1 MKTLYIY
8 IILMLLLPFFSESN
22 IYAQKRSKQYS
33 EIKAKVVDK
42 EGNPIQSVRI
52 TVDEGI
58 FESSTDK
65 QGKFSLKVTDNST
78 LVFDVPGFEPQYLG
92 VSVIKQNPV
101 VVMEKSIPYGGVKDE
116 VELPFR
122 KTIAREIVGATSTI
136 DEDAISSSN
145 QMNVLNILS
154 GKAPGLNVSQVP
166 TEPGRS
172 ATVLNIRGL
181 SRSATDNA
189 PLIIIDGIE
198 RPLEDLTPEEIES
211 ITVLKDASTT
221 AIYGSRGATSKILY
235 GPKAVNG
242 VLLVKTKR
250 GIKYK
255 RDRQFNIEFGAQTPV
270 RMPEYLN
277 SADYATM
284 YNQARINDGLSPY
297 YTQTDIDGYRMGTN
311 PVLYPDVD
319 FHKLCL
325 NDHMSYRKAIA
336 QFRGGNESAQY
347 YVNATYAGY
356 GGYEAVGKNNT
367 SNKFNLRVNLDY
379 KVNDWLKAFVD
390 IAGQM
395 EFYTTNYMS
404 ADKLFSR
411 LSSHRPN
418 AYPIKF
424 SDPGNPGT
432 EIYGAMENANLS
444 SSRENIYAEMALGG
458 SKENTVRKGQT
469 NIGFDLSLDR
479 YVKGLSAKAY
489 VTFDV
494 YNYLV
499 VGKNENF
506 SSYRPIFNE
515 NSLIGKEL
523 LTVEKKVSDKSRI
536 ADQMYRNY
544 GYFGQLSYDRTFQ
557 AKHQLK
563 SDLVIFQSRRENL
576 GSSQDDV
583 NRTFALRTN
592 YVYNKKWI
600 AELDMAVMGSSRF
613 TKGNRYGYF
622 PTVGVAWIASEEK
635 FLKDK
640 EWLDFLKIKAST
652 GLLGTDNYFDF
663 FLFESRWNTSQS
675 THFGPKLEED
685 VNTSTLVHVGN
696 PDLTWEKSFEI
707 NIGAEASFLNCL
719 TADFNYFNNYRYDI
733 LTPTTSFS
741 SINGGEL
748 MYRNYGSV
756 RNQGV
761 ELALEYSGNIGKLHY
776 SIGGNTIWSK
786 AVYEKTDDME
796 GLSSNR
802 KKEGKPVDTRFGL
815 IAEGLFKS
823 GDEIAAHPV
832 QDFGPVQIGDV
843 KYANINNDHHIN
855 ENDMLPIGNEY
866 PRFQFGL
873 NINLAYKGFELSL
886 SGSGMAQYDIY
897 LNNSYYWMRE
907 DQKYSTFVKN
917 YFNPSTGEGKFPRLT
932 TQQNQNNYRSSS
944 LWMRSGNFFKL
955 RDAMLSYSL
964 PQNITNKMT
973 LKQVKLFVRGSNLFT
988 ISSIKDLDPE
998 YIDAGVTGYPF
1009 FRSFTGGINVV
1020 F

>member
-1 MKTLYIY
+1 MGCSHCYCWWDCWCDRFEK
-8 IILMLLLPFFSESN
+8 
-22 IYAQKRSKQYS
+22 KRSKQYS

-211 ITVLKDASTT
+211 ITVLKD
-221 AIYGSRGATSKILY
+221 ATSKILY

>member
-1 MKTLYIY
+1 M
-8 IILMLLLPFFSESN
+8 
-22 IYAQKRSKQYS
+22 
-33 EIKAKVVDK
+33 
-42 EGNPIQSVRI
+42 
-52 TVDEGI
+52 
-58 FESSTDK
+58 
-65 QGKFSLKVTDNST
+65 KVTDNST

-211 ITVLKDASTT
+211 ITVLKD
-221 AIYGSRGATSKILY
+221 ATSKILY

-563 SDLVIFQSRRENL
+563 SDLVIFQSRRENF

>member
-211 ITVLKDASTT
+211 ITVLKD
-221 AIYGSRGATSKILY
+221 ATSKILY

-917 YFNPSTGEGKFPRLT
+917 YFNPSTGEGKFSRLT

>member
-211 ITVLKDASTT
+211 ITVLKD
-221 AIYGSRGATSKILY
+221 ATSKILY

-469 NIGFDLSLDR
+469 NIGFNLSLDR

-748 MYRNYGSV
+748 MYRNYGRV

>member
-211 ITVLKDASTT
+211 ITVLKD
-221 AIYGSRGATSKILY
+221 ATSKILY

-1009 FRSFTGGINVV
+1009 FRSFTGGLVYMAAQI
-1020 F
+1020 FWIPK

>member
-1 MKTLYIY
+1 
-8 IILMLLLPFFSESN
+8 MLLLPFFSESN

-211 ITVLKDASTT
+211 ITVLKD
-221 AIYGSRGATSKILY
+221 ATSKILY

-1009 FRSFTGGINVV
+1009 FRSFTGGSNVV

>member
-211 ITVLKDASTT
+211 ITVLKDA
-221 AIYGSRGATSKILY
+221 TSKILY

-242 VLLVKTKR
+242 VLLVKAKR

-640 EWLDFLKIKAST
+640 EWLDFLKIKDST
-652 GLLGTDNYFDF
+652 GLLGNDNYFDF

>member
-1 MKTLYIY
+1 
-8 IILMLLLPFFSESN
+8 MLLLPFFSESN

-211 ITVLKDASTT
+211 ITVLKD
-221 AIYGSRGATSKILY
+221 ATSKILY

-489 VTFDV
+489 GTFDV

>member
-211 ITVLKDASTT
+211 ITVLKDA
-221 AIYGSRGATSKILY
+221 TSKILY

-311 PVLYPDVD
+311 PMLYPDVD

>member
-1 MKTLYIY
+1 
-8 IILMLLLPFFSESN
+8 MLLLPFFSESN

-211 ITVLKDASTT
+211 ITVLKD
-221 AIYGSRGATSKILY
+221 ATSKILY

>member
-211 ITVLKDASTT
+211 ITVLKDA
-221 AIYGSRGATSKILY
+221 TSKILY

-325 NDHMSYRKAIA
+325 NDHMRYRKAIA

-411 LSSHRPN
+411 LFSHRPN

>member
-211 ITVLKDASTT
+211 ITVLKD
-221 AIYGSRGATSKILY
+221 ATSKILY

-917 YFNPSTGEGKFPRLT
+917 YYPN
-932 TQQNQNNYRSSS
+932 
-944 LWMRSGNFFKL
+944 SG
-955 RDAMLSYSL
+955 
-964 PQNITNKMT
+964 
-973 LKQVKLFVRGSNLFT
+973 
-988 ISSIKDLDPE
+988 
-998 YIDAGVTGYPF
+998 
-1009 FRSFTGGINVV
+1009 
-1020 F
+1020 

>member
-211 ITVLKDASTT
+211 ITVLKD
-221 AIYGSRGATSKILY
+221 ATSKILY

-536 ADQMYRNY
+536 ADPMYRNY

>member
-211 ITVLKDASTT
+211 ITVLKD
-221 AIYGSRGATSKILY
+221 ATSKILY

-444 SSRENIYAEMALGG
+444 SSRENIYAGMALGG

>member
-1 MKTLYIY
+1 
-8 IILMLLLPFFSESN
+8 MLLLPFFSESN

-211 ITVLKDASTT
+211 ITVLKD
-221 AIYGSRGATSKILY
+221 ATSKILY

-515 NSLIGKEL
+515 NRTIGKEL

>member
-65 QGKFSLKVTDNST
+65 QGEFSLKVTDNST

-211 ITVLKDASTT
+211 ITVLKD
-221 AIYGSRGATSKILY
+221 ATSKILY

-907 DQKYSTFVKN
+907 DQKDSTFVKN

>member
-211 ITVLKDASTT
+211 ITVLKDA
-221 AIYGSRGATSKILY
+221 TSKILY

-390 IAGQM
+390 IAEQM

-873 NINLAYKGFELSL
+873 NINLVYKGFELSL

>member
-65 QGKFSLKVTDNST
+65 QGEFSLKVTDNST

-211 ITVLKDASTT
+211 ITVLKDA
-221 AIYGSRGATSKILY
+221 TSKILY

-311 PVLYPDVD
+311 PGLYPDVD

>member
-1 MKTLYIY
+1 M
-8 IILMLLLPFFSESN
+8 
-22 IYAQKRSKQYS
+22 
-33 EIKAKVVDK
+33 
-42 EGNPIQSVRI
+42 
-52 TVDEGI
+52 
-58 FESSTDK
+58 
-65 QGKFSLKVTDNST
+65 
-78 LVFDVPGFEPQYLG
+78 
-92 VSVIKQNPV
+92 
-101 VVMEKSIPYGGVKDE
+101 
-116 VELPFR
+116 
-122 KTIAREIVGATSTI
+122 
-136 DEDAISSSN
+136 
-145 QMNVLNILS
+145 
-154 GKAPGLNVSQVP
+154 
-166 TEPGRS
+166 
-172 ATVLNIRGL
+172 
-181 SRSATDNA
+181 
-189 PLIIIDGIE
+189 
-198 RPLEDLTPEEIES
+198 
-211 ITVLKDASTT
+211 VLKD
-221 AIYGSRGATSKILY
+221 ATSKILY

>member
-211 ITVLKDASTT
+211 ITVLKDA
-221 AIYGSRGATSKILY
+221 TSKILY

-311 PVLYPDVD
+311 PVLYPDVP

>member
-211 ITVLKDASTT
+211 ITVLKD
-221 AIYGSRGATSKILY
+221 ATSKILY

-489 VTFDV
+489 VTFGV

>member
-211 ITVLKDASTT
+211 ITVLKD
-221 AIYGSRGATSKILY
+221 ATSKILY

-823 GDEIAAHPV
+823 GDEIAADPV

>member
-1 MKTLYIY
+1 M
-8 IILMLLLPFFSESN
+8 
-22 IYAQKRSKQYS
+22 
-33 EIKAKVVDK
+33 D
-42 EGNPIQSVRI
+42 
-52 TVDEGI
+52 
-58 FESSTDK
+58 SSD
-65 QGKFSLKVTDNST
+65 
-78 LVFDVPGFEPQYLG
+78 
-92 VSVIKQNPV
+92 
-101 VVMEKSIPYGGVKDE
+101 
-116 VELPFR
+116 
-122 KTIAREIVGATSTI
+122 
-136 DEDAISSSN
+136 
-145 QMNVLNILS
+145 
-154 GKAPGLNVSQVP
+154 
-166 TEPGRS
+166 
-172 ATVLNIRGL
+172 
-181 SRSATDNA
+181 
-189 PLIIIDGIE
+189 
-198 RPLEDLTPEEIES
+198 
-211 ITVLKDASTT
+211 
-221 AIYGSRGATSKILY
+221 ATSKILY

>member
-1 MKTLYIY
+1 
-8 IILMLLLPFFSESN
+8 MLLLPFFSESN

-122 KTIAREIVGATSTI
+122 KTISREIVGATSTI

-211 ITVLKDASTT
+211 ITVLKD
-221 AIYGSRGATSKILY
+221 ATSKILY

-843 KYANINNDHHIN
+843 KYANH
-855 ENDMLPIGNEY
+855 
-866 PRFQFGL
+866 
-873 NINLAYKGFELSL
+873 
-886 SGSGMAQYDIY
+886 
-897 LNNSYYWMRE
+897 
-907 DQKYSTFVKN
+907 
-917 YFNPSTGEGKFPRLT
+917 
-932 TQQNQNNYRSSS
+932 
-944 LWMRSGNFFKL
+944 
-955 RDAMLSYSL
+955 
-964 PQNITNKMT
+964 
-973 LKQVKLFVRGSNLFT
+973 
-988 ISSIKDLDPE
+988 
-998 YIDAGVTGYPF
+998 
-1009 FRSFTGGINVV
+1009 
-1020 F
+1020 

>member
-65 QGKFSLKVTDNST
+65 QGEFSLKVTDNST

-211 ITVLKDASTT
+211 ITVLKD
-221 AIYGSRGATSKILY
+221 ATSKILY

-719 TADFNYFNNYRYDI
+719 TADFNYINNYRYDI

>member
-78 LVFDVPGFEPQYLG
+78 LVFDAPGFEPQYLG

-211 ITVLKDASTT
+211 ITVLKD
-221 AIYGSRGATSKILY
+221 ATSKILY

-536 ADQMYRNY
+536 ADKMYRNY

-998 YIDAGVTGYPF
+998 DIDAGVTGYPF

>member
-211 ITVLKDASTT
+211 ITVLKD
-221 AIYGSRGATSKILY
+221 ATSKILY

-640 EWLDFLKIKAST
+640 EWLDFLKIKASM

>member
-1 MKTLYIY
+1 M
-8 IILMLLLPFFSESN
+8 
-22 IYAQKRSKQYS
+22 
-33 EIKAKVVDK
+33 
-42 EGNPIQSVRI
+42 
-52 TVDEGI
+52 
-58 FESSTDK
+58 
-65 QGKFSLKVTDNST
+65 
-78 LVFDVPGFEPQYLG
+78 
-92 VSVIKQNPV
+92 
-101 VVMEKSIPYGGVKDE
+101 KDE

-166 TEPGRS
+166 TEPGCS

-211 ITVLKDASTT
+211 ITVLKD
-221 AIYGSRGATSKILY
+221 ATSKILY

>member
-211 ITVLKDASTT
+211 ITVLKD
-221 AIYGSRGATSKILY
+221 ATSKILY

-748 MYRNYGSV
+748 MYRNYRSV

-917 YFNPSTGEGKFPRLT
+917 YFNPSTGEGKFSRLT

>member
-1 MKTLYIY
+1 
-8 IILMLLLPFFSESN
+8 MLLLPFFSESN

-211 ITVLKDASTT
+211 ITVLKD
-221 AIYGSRGATSKILY
+221 ATSKILY

-873 NINLAYKGFELSL
+873 NINLVYKGFELSL

>member
-211 ITVLKDASTT
+211 ITVLKD
-221 AIYGSRGATSKILY
+221 ATSKILY

-458 SKENTVRKGQT
+458 SKENIVRKGQT

>member
-1 MKTLYIY
+1 M
-8 IILMLLLPFFSESN
+8 
-22 IYAQKRSKQYS
+22 
-33 EIKAKVVDK
+33 
-42 EGNPIQSVRI
+42 
-52 TVDEGI
+52 
-58 FESSTDK
+58 
-65 QGKFSLKVTDNST
+65 KVTDNST

-211 ITVLKDASTT
+211 ITVLKD
-221 AIYGSRGATSKILY
+221 ATSKILY

-802 KKEGKPVDTRFGL
+802 KKRVSRL
-815 IAEGLFKS
+815 IL
-823 GDEIAAHPV
+823 V
-832 QDFGPVQIGDV
+832 
-843 KYANINNDHHIN
+843 
-855 ENDMLPIGNEY
+855 
-866 PRFQFGL
+866 
-873 NINLAYKGFELSL
+873 
-886 SGSGMAQYDIY
+886 
-897 LNNSYYWMRE
+897 
-907 DQKYSTFVKN
+907 
-917 YFNPSTGEGKFPRLT
+917 
-932 TQQNQNNYRSSS
+932 
-944 LWMRSGNFFKL
+944 
-955 RDAMLSYSL
+955 
-964 PQNITNKMT
+964 
-973 LKQVKLFVRGSNLFT
+973 
-988 ISSIKDLDPE
+988 LD
-998 YIDAGVTGYPF
+998 
-1009 FRSFTGGINVV
+1009 
-1020 F
+1020 

>member
-211 ITVLKDASTT
+211 ITVLKD
-221 AIYGSRGATSKILY
+221 ATSKILY

-823 GDEIAAHPV
+823 GVEIAAHPV

>member
-211 ITVLKDASTT
+211 ITVLKD
-221 AIYGSRGATSKILY
+221 ATSKILY

-635 FLKDK
+635 FLKDT

>member
-1 MKTLYIY
+1 
-8 IILMLLLPFFSESN
+8 MLLLPFFSESN

-211 ITVLKDASTT
+211 ITVLKD
-221 AIYGSRGATSKILY
+221 ATSKILY

-635 FLKDK
+635 ILKDK

>member
-78 LVFDVPGFEPQYLG
+78 LVFDAPGFEPQYLG

-211 ITVLKDASTT
+211 ITVLKD
-221 AIYGSRGATSKILY
+221 ATSKILY

-523 LTVEKKVSDKSRI
+523 LTVKKKVSDKSRI

-802 KKEGKPVDTRFGL
+802 KKEGKLVDTRFGL

>member
-136 DEDAISSSN
+136 DEDAIYSSN

-211 ITVLKDASTT
+211 ITVLKD
-221 AIYGSRGATSKILY
+221 ATSKILY

>member
-211 ITVLKDASTT
+211 ITVLKD
-221 AIYGSRGATSKILY
+221 ATSKILY

-576 GSSQDDV
+576 GSSQDNV

-756 RNQGV
+756 RNQGL

>member
-122 KTIAREIVGATSTI
+122 KTIAREIVGATSAI

-211 ITVLKDASTT
+211 ITVLKD
-221 AIYGSRGATSKILY
+221 ATSKILY

>member
-65 QGKFSLKVTDNST
+65 QGEFSLKVTDNST

-145 QMNVLNILS
+145 QMNELNILS

-211 ITVLKDASTT
+211 ITVLKDA
-221 AIYGSRGATSKILY
+221 TSKILY

-277 SADYATM
+277 SDDYATM

-802 KKEGKPVDTRFGL
+802 KKEGKPVDTRIGL